1 MDGEEPLT
9 RRSNDEWIADLGEES
24 TQRNSAI
31 AELRLFLVRSMSQN
45 ILANWANL
53 SEEDLE
59 DFAQDALWE
68 ILDSLHSFRGE
79 SLFLTWAQRIATNVA
94 FDELLRRETR
104 RQYLADHYG
113 LVEVSLEEVIESGE
127 NV

>member
-9 RRSNDEWIADLGEES
+9 KRSNDEWIADLGEES
-24 TQRNSAI
+24 TQRNPAI
-31 AELRLFLVRSMSQN
+31 AELRCLLIRGLSQN

-79 SLFLTWAQRIATNVA
+79 SLFLTWAQRIATNVT

-104 RQYLADHYG
+104 REYLEDHYG